1 MTIILFIFILVALI
15 VVHELG
21 HFFVAKW
28 FGMKVDEFGIGYPPR
43 AWTFARRNG
52 TEYTLNWLP
61 FGGFVK
67 IKGEDGPE
75 PSSGEGSHPYGYPD
89 ALPERTAPDAAQFKE
104 RIQGDSFVD
113 KPYWQQALVLVAG
126 ITMNIVFAWVLL
138 SITLMVGMPRV
149 LTDTEALT
157 APDAAIVISHVVE
170 DSPAGVAGLLA
181 GDKIERAIAGDTPFT
196 GHATEA
202 FVAFVGERDGVPVT
216 LFIKRGSENLMLS
229 AIPHAGTIAEK
240 PERAVLGVGIATVGT
255 VPVSPL
261 EAPIEGAKLTWS
273 MTQQVAVGLVHFFA
287 GLFTFTAD
295 LSQVSGPLGIA
306 GAVGD
311 ASASGI
317 IALLMLTAVI
327 SINLALINLI
337 PIPALDGGR
346 LLFVLI
352 EWVTRR
358 RIPAGIAGAVNGIGF
373 VFLIL
378 LMVIVTASD
387 IWKAFS

>member
-1 MTIILFIFILVALI
+1 MTIILFILILVALI

-52 TEYTLNWLP
+52 TDYTLNWLP

-67 IKGEDGPE
+67 IQGEDGE
-75 PSSGEGSHPYGYPD
+75 NNVQVKDKS
-89 ALPERTAPDAAQFKE
+89 
-104 RIQGDSFVD
+104 GDSFVD

-138 SITLMVGMPRV
+138 SLTLVVGMPRV
-149 LTDTEALT
+149 LTDTEAL
-157 APDAAIVISHVVE
+157 AAKDAALVISHVVE
-170 DSPAGVAGLLA
+170 GSPASVAGLLA
-181 GDKIERAIAGDTPFT
+181 GDKVQKAIVADAEFT
-196 GHATEA
+196 GYTTEA
-202 FVAFVGERDGVPVT
+202 FVSFVGEREGVPIT
-216 LFIKRGSENLMLS
+216 LLIARGSEDVMLS
-229 AIPHAGTIAEK
+229 VVPKAGIVTED
-240 PERAVLGVGIATVGT
+240 PTRAALGVGIATVGT

-261 EAPIEGAKLTWS
+261 DAPFEGAKLTWS
-273 MTQQVAVGLVHFFA
+273 VTEQVAMGLVHFFA
-287 GLFTFTAD
+287 GLFTLTAD

-311 ASASGI
+311 ASASGMV
-317 IALLMLTAVI
+317 ALLMLTAII
-327 SINLALINLI
+327 SINLALINII

-352 EWVTRR
+352 EWATRKP
-358 RIPAGIAGAVNGIGF
+358 IPAGVSGAVNSLGF

-378 LMVIVTASD
+378 LMLVVTASD
-387 IWKAFS
+387 IWKLVF